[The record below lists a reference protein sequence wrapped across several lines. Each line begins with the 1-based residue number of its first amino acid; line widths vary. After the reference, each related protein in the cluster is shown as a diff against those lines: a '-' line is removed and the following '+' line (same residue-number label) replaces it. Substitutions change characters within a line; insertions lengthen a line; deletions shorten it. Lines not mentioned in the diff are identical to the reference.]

1 MYIRFLLTTLE
12 RLFQPIFMPLR
23 AKVTIAMVP
32 VLLGL
37 MGQKKPSGKSKDN
50 KTATHQINYN
60 MFQNESEK
68 VLFGSF
74 SGVTSNENK

>member
-1 MYIRFLLTTLE
+1 ME
-12 RLFQPIFMPLR
+12 KLFQPIFMPIR
-23 AKVTIAMVP
+23 AKVTIALVP

-37 MGQKKPSGKSKDN
+37 MGQKKPTGKA
-50 KTATHQINYN
+50 KTAEAPAQMNYN

-74 SGVTSNENK
+74 SGVTNNANK